1 MRPSWDLIHLLLA
14 VHRSDN
20 FEAAAQMLKMDPS
33 TLRRKLHALERQVG
47 RPIFT
52 RSNGRPM
59 MAPEHAALLVHA
71 EQMEAAY
78 QDVLAHCAASGAG
91 GTLRVSTLDILADIL
106 VGGLPDF
113 RRSHPDIRIELT
125 TEPHFVDLE
134 RDRIDVAI
142 RLARPLRGREGL
154 RRLVGL
160 KFAIYASPRYIA
172 ERKRAPKR
180 PHEFLSLYTY
190 QHRIDH
196 DFMLADEQWHLDP
209 ELSGSVVARVDNYP
223 NLLRM
228 CEQGLGLA
236 MLPCVLADESRRV
249 ERFPGARRVVE
260 VDVWALI
267 RHDVAKLPNTR
278 AFVRFVSATFAAV
291 GRDPAGRTRP
301 I

>member
-1 MRPSWDLIHLLLA
+1 MQPSWDLIHLLLA
-14 VHRSDN
+14 VHRSET
-20 FEAAAQMLKMDPS
+20 FEAAAQVLKVDAS
-33 TLRRKLHALERQVG
+33 TLRRKLRALETQVG
-47 RPIFT
+47 RPILA
-52 RSNGRPM
+52 RSNGRSVV
-59 MAPEHAALLVHA
+59 APEHAVLLVHA

-78 QDVLAHCAASGAG
+78 QGVLAHCVADGAG

-106 VGGLPDF
+106 VGALPDF

-160 KFAIYASPRYIA
+160 KFAVYASPGYIA
-172 ERKRAPKR
+172 ERERYPER
-180 PHEFLSLYTY
+180 PHEFLSLYTH

-196 DFMLADEQWHLDP
+196 DFMLADDQWHLDP
-209 ELSGSVVARVDNYP
+209 DLSGSVVARVDNYP

-236 MLPCVLADESRRV
+236 MLPRVLADESSRIQP
-249 ERFPGARRVVE
+249 FAGARRVIE
-260 VDVWALI
+260 VDVWALL
-267 RHDVAKLPNTR
+267 RHDVAKLPKTQ

-291 GRDPAGRTRP
+291 GQGSAGPTRTA
-301 I
+301 

>member
-1 MRPSWDLIHLLLA
+1 MLPSWDLIHLLLA
-14 VHRSDN
+14 VHRSET
-20 FEAAAQMLKMDPS
+20 FAAAAQVLKMDGS
-33 TLRRKLHALERQVG
+33 TLRRKLHALETQVG
-47 RPIFT
+47 RPILT
-52 RSNGRPM
+52 RSNGRPTV
-59 MAPEHAALLVHA
+59 APEHAALLVHA

-78 QDVLAHCAASGAG
+78 QDILAHCAANGAG

-106 VGGLPDF
+106 VGALPDF

-160 KFAIYASPRYIA
+160 KFAVYASPRYIA
-172 ERKRAPKR
+172 ERKRWPKR
-180 PHEFLSLYTY
+180 PHEFLSLYTH

-209 ELSGSVVARVDNYP
+209 ELSGFVVARVDNYP

-236 MLPCVLADESRRV
+236 MLPCMLADESSRV
-249 ERFPGARRVVE
+249 KPFPGVRKDVE
-260 VDVWALI
+260 VDVWALL
-267 RHDVAKLPNTR
+267 RHDVAKLPKTQ
-278 AFVRFVSATFAAV
+278 AFVRFVSATFAAL
-291 GRDPAGRTRP
+291 GNGAFGPTQAA
-301 I
+301 